1 MKIQKLPCNI
11 KKFSDESY
19 DGLVKAKVI
28 IMHEGRNRNGSSFSV
43 DAMEDAK
50 ETLKRRPLLA
60 YIKRDEDGIA
70 EDFDEHNY
78 IQKIIQGDDGY
89 EIQTYYLERPIGCFF
104 DDCDPRYEE
113 IDGVT
118 HLVADCYIWEDYSN
132 ESLQLLDDS
141 NGQKDVSME
150 IEVIDHQYNKKNKVL
165 DINKFKFRAVTV
177 LGDDIPQGMN
187 GTCNLNLYTNKNNY
201 DDFIMQMEYKL
212 NNFKKEGEGMSVN
225 KEPVVDPVKPTST
238 PNTYGLSV
246 TNLKDQAYTQ
256 IAAMTVTKTDYWG
269 DEYEARMYWYRD
281 LLPND
286 NIVVVESSDDYS
298 YFGIPYS
305 ISEDTITLDFDSKK
319 EYISEWREKKGT
331 EDNQLQ
337 FDLNRD
343 ELKDRVL
350 SKFNTIEGEL
360 SKLQGEFSNKETEIT
375 NLNVELEG
383 LKQFKQSVLDTE
395 YKAEIENIA
404 SEFTLGED
412 NLMIQL
418 SEEEISEF
426 KEKAINK
433 QITKEEFKG
442 ELYKLQGMKF
452 MANKEAL
459 LNAKHEKF
467 SAKDAGI
474 DLKINKDTKST
485 VKPYGGILG

>member
-1 MKIQKLPCNI
+1 
-11 KKFSDESY
+11 
-19 DGLVKAKVI
+19 
-28 IMHEGRNRNGSSFSV
+28 
-43 DAMEDAK
+43 ME
-50 ETLKRRPLLA
+50 
-60 YIKRDEDGIA
+60 
-70 EDFDEHNY
+70 
-78 IQKIIQGDDGY
+78 
-89 EIQTYYLERPIGCFF
+89 
-104 DDCDPRYEE
+104 
-113 IDGVT
+113 
-118 HLVADCYIWEDYSN
+118 
-132 ESLQLLDDS
+132 
-141 NGQKDVSME
+141 
-150 IEVIDHQYNKKNKVL
+150 
-165 DINKFKFRAVTV
+165 
-177 LGDDIPQGMN
+177 
-187 GTCNLNLYTNKNNY
+187 
-201 DDFIMQMEYKL
+201 
-212 NNFKKEGEGMSVN
+212 
-225 KEPVVDPVKPTST
+225 
-238 PNTYGLSV
+238 
-246 TNLKDQAYTQ
+246 
-256 IAAMTVTKTDYWG
+256 
-269 DEYEARMYWYRD
+269 
-281 LLPND
+281 
-286 NIVVVESSDDYS
+286 
-298 YFGIPYS
+298 
-305 ISEDTITLDFDSKK
+305 
-319 EYISEWREKKGT
+319 REKRT

-395 YKAEIENIA
+395 YKAEIEKIA

-467 SAKDAGI
+467 SAKDTGI

>member
-1 MKIQKLPCNI
+1 MNNRIPCSFTIDNAFKDANLIPVKLRLLHENVNRNKSSI
-11 KKFSDESY
+11 EFSVMD
-19 DGLVKAKVI
+19 KAKD
-28 IMHEGRNRNGSSFSV
+28 S
-43 DAMEDAK
+43 
-50 ETLKRRPLLA
+50 LKNKPILA
-60 YIKRDEDGIA
+60 YIKRTEDG
-70 EDFDEHNY
+70 EVDFDEHN
-78 IQKIIQGDDGY
+78 I
-89 EIQTYYLERPIGCFF
+89 EIELKQNEEGEYYLKKTYKEFPVGIIPESTEIF
-104 DDCDPRYEE
+104 YEA
-113 IDGVT
+113 IDGKMYMGCT
-118 HLVADCYIWEDYSN
+118 GYIHKDYSN
-132 ESLQLLDDS
+132 ETIELLEETD
-141 NGQKDVSME
+141 GKCVSIE
-150 IEVIDHQYNKKNKVL
+150 IEVRDGVSNTETGIYEIKDFVFKGVTILSDSVTPGMDENCRIDFFKQDQYSAFLEK
-165 DINKFKFRAVTV
+165 I
-177 LGDDIPQGMN
+177 
-187 GTCNLNLYTNKNNY
+187 
-201 DDFIMQMEYKL
+201 YKEIYSL
-212 NNFKKEGEGMSVN
+212 QKQEKEGEDMSVN
-225 KEPVVDPVKPTST
+225 QEPTV

-246 TNLKDQAYTQ
+246 TNLKDQAYNQ

-286 NIVVVESSDDYS
+286 NVVVVESSDDYS

>member
-78 IQKIIQGDDGY
+78 IQKIVQGDDGY

-177 LGDDIPQGMN
+177 LGDSTIQGMN

-201 DDFIMQMEYKL
+201 DDFIMQMECKL

-225 KEPVVDPVKPTST
+225 KEPVVDPVEPTST

-269 DEYEARMYWYRD
+269 DEYEARLYWYRD

-459 LNAKHEKF
+459 LNSKHEKF
-467 SAKDAGI
+467 SAKDTGI

>member
-11 KKFSDESY
+11 KKFSEESY

-28 IMHEGRNRNGSSFSV
+28 IMHESKNRNGSSFSIDAMN
-43 DAMEDAK
+43 DAMES
-50 ETLKRRPLLA
+50 LKRRPLLA

-78 IQKIIQGDDGY
+78 IQKIVQGDDGY

-104 DDCDPRYEE
+104 DDCNPRYEE

-132 ESLQLLDDS
+132 ESLQLLEDS
-141 NGQKDVSME
+141 DGQKDVSME
-150 IEVIDHQYNKKNKVL
+150 IEVIDSQYNKKKKVL

-177 LGDDIPQGMN
+177 LGSNIIQGMN
-187 GTCNLNLYTNKNNY
+187 GTCNLNLYTNKTNY
-201 DDFIMQMEYKL
+201 DDFIMQVECKL
-212 NNFKKEGEGMSVN
+212 NNLKKEGEDMSVN
-225 KEPVVDPVKPTST
+225 QEPTVDPVEPTV

-246 TNLKDQAYTQ
+246 TNLREQAYTQ

-269 DEYEARMYWYRD
+269 DEYEARMFYYRD
-281 LLPND
+281 LLPNE
-286 NIVVVESSDDYS
+286 NIVVVESALDYS
-298 YFGIPYS
+298 YFGVPYTVN
-305 ISEDTITLDFDSKK
+305 EDTITLDFDSKK

-331 EDNQLQ
+331 EDTQLQ
-337 FDLNRD
+337 FDLDRD
-343 ELKDRVL
+343 QLKDIVL
-350 SKFNTIEGEL
+350 SKFNAKEEEI
-360 SKLQGEFSNKETEIT
+360 SKLKGEFTQKETEIT
-375 NLNVELEG
+375 NLQSELEG
-383 LKQFKQSVLDTE
+383 LKAFKQSVLDTE
-395 YKAEIENIA
+395 YKAEIEQIA
-404 SEFTLGED
+404 NEFTLDTED
-412 NLMIQL
+412 SMIQL
-418 SEEEISEF
+418 SDEEISEF

-459 LNAKHEKF
+459 LNSKHEKF
-467 SAKDAGI
+467 SAKDTGI
-474 DLKINKDTKST
+474 DLKINKETKST

>member
-78 IQKIIQGDDGY
+78 IQKIVQGDDGY

-201 DDFIMQMEYKL
+201 DDFIMQMECKL

-238 PNTYGLSV
+238 PKTYGLSV

-269 DEYEARMYWYRD
+269 DEYEARLYWYRD

-286 NIVVVESSDDYS
+286 NIVVVESSNDYS

-343 ELKDRVL
+343 ELKERVL

-412 NLMIQL
+412 NSMIQL

-452 MANKEAL
+452 MANKETL
-459 LNAKHEKF
+459 LNSKHEKF
-467 SAKDAGI
+467 SAKDTGI

>member
-1 MKIQKLPCNI
+1 MNNRIPCSFAIDNTFKDTNLIPVKLRLLHENVNRNKSSI
-11 KKFSDESY
+11 EFSVMD
-19 DGLVKAKVI
+19 KAKD
-28 IMHEGRNRNGSSFSV
+28 S
-43 DAMEDAK
+43 
-50 ETLKRRPLLA
+50 LKNKPILA
-60 YIKRDEDGIA
+60 YIKRTEDG
-70 EDFDEHNY
+70 EVDFDEHN
-78 IQKIIQGDDGY
+78 I
-89 EIQTYYLERPIGCFF
+89 EIELKQNDEGEYYLKKIYKEFPVGIIPESTEIF
-104 DDCDPRYEE
+104 YEA
-113 IDGVT
+113 IDGKMYMGCT
-118 HLVADCYIWEDYSN
+118 GYIHKDYSN
-132 ESLQLLDDS
+132 ETIELLEETD
-141 NGQKDVSME
+141 GKCVSIE
-150 IEVIDHQYNKKNKVL
+150 IEVHDGVSNPDTGIYEIKDFVFKGVTILSDSVTPGMDENCRIDFFKQDQYSAFLEK
-165 DINKFKFRAVTV
+165 I
-177 LGDDIPQGMN
+177 
-187 GTCNLNLYTNKNNY
+187 
-201 DDFIMQMEYKL
+201 YKEIYSL
-212 NNFKKEGEGMSVN
+212 QKQEKEGEDMSVN
-225 KEPVVDPVKPTST
+225 QEPTST

-412 NLMIQL
+412 NSMIQL

>member
-118 HLVADCYIWEDYSN
+118 HLVADCYIWEDYNN

-150 IEVIDHQYNKKNKVL
+150 IEVVEHQYNKKNKVL

-177 LGDDIPQGMN
+177 LGDDVTQGMN

-201 DDFIMQMEYKL
+201 DDFIMQVECKL
-212 NNFKKEGEGMSVN
+212 NNFKKEGEDMSVN
-225 KEPVVDPVKPTST
+225 QEPTVDPVEPTV

-246 TNLKDQAYTQ
+246 TNLREQAYTQ

-269 DEYEARMYWYRD
+269 DEYEARMFYYRD
-281 LLPND
+281 LLPNE
-286 NIVVVESSDDYS
+286 NIVVVESASDYS
-298 YFGIPYS
+298 YFGVPYTVN
-305 ISEDTITLDFDSKK
+305 EDTITLDFDSKK

-331 EDNQLQ
+331 EDTQLQ
-337 FDLNRD
+337 FDLDRD
-343 ELKDRVL
+343 QLKDIVL
-350 SKFNTIEGEL
+350 SKFNAKEEEI
-360 SKLQGEFSNKETEIT
+360 SKLKGEFTQKETEIT
-375 NLNVELEG
+375 NLQSELEG
-383 LKQFKQSVLDTE
+383 LKAFKQSVLDTE
-395 YKAEIENIA
+395 YKAEIEQIA
-404 SEFTLGED
+404 NEFTLDTED
-412 NLMIQL
+412 SMIQL

-459 LNAKHEKF
+459 LNNKYEKF
-467 SAKDAGI
+467 SAKDTGI
-474 DLKINKDTKST
+474 DLKINKETKST

>member
-78 IQKIIQGDDGY
+78 IQKIVQGDDGY

-225 KEPVVDPVKPTST
+225 KEPVVDSVKPTST

-286 NIVVVESSDDYS
+286 NVVVVESSDDYS

-459 LNAKHEKF
+459 LNSKHEKF
-467 SAKDAGI
+467 SAKDTGI

>member
-1 MKIQKLPCNI
+1 MRIQKLPCNI

-28 IMHEGRNRNGSSFSV
+28 IMHEGRNRNNSSFSV

-78 IQKIIQGDDGY
+78 IQKIVQGDDGY

-201 DDFIMQMEYKL
+201 DDFIMQMECKL

-269 DEYEARMYWYRD
+269 DEYEARLYWYRD

-286 NIVVVESSDDYS
+286 NIVVVESSNDYS